1 MLELAI
7 KAEEQRYAMLLLL
20 ICVGEE
26 TGAKLEL
33 VIRVVEHLVQYT
45 VTAGMHSYM
54 IREHAIL
61 PLFTAGSCEPSI
73 CINVFP

>member
-33 VIRVVEHLVQYT
+33 VIRVVEHLVQCT
-45 VTAGMHSYM
+45 VTAGMHSHI

-61 PLFTAGSCEPSI
+61 PLFVAGSCKPSML
-73 CINVFP
+73 INVYP